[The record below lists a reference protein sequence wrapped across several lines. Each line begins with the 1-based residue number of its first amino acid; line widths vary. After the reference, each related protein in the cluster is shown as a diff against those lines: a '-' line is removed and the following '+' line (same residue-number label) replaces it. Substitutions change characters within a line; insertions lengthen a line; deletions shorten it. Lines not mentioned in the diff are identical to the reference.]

1 MEGSPQ
7 NCGMLWK
14 HSGFTAQLKS
24 FFFLLSKIQFSIK
37 LITNM
42 KFPKRGGGVIETLL
56 YLPFWEKE
64 FPNNFKGGGT
74 LPNIF
79 QVGGI
84 ISKYFPGGG
93 EHPQIFSTGREG
105 TSQIF
110 FQKGRHLQIF
120 SIMGGRTSPN
130 YFPGRGGVHRP

>member
-1 MEGSPQ
+1 
-7 NCGMLWK
+7 MLWK

-42 KFPKRGGGVIETLL
+42 KFPKRGGGEIETLL

-93 EHPQIFSTGREG
+93 G
-105 TSQIF
+105 
-110 FQKGRHLQIF
+110 
-120 SIMGGRTSPN
+120 TSPN
-130 YFPGRGGVHRP
+130 IFHGEGRDIPNFFPEGPTSPNIFYNGGPDISKLFSREGGSS